1 MDHLLTITFSSTA
14 LPVATGLET
23 LPGEVAT
30 AIVFQDL
37 TKVSSPASWGQT
49 MEKNHV
55 SFIEEAVICE
65 SSV

>member
-1 MDHLLTITFSSTA
+1 M
-14 LPVATGLET
+14 ATGLEAFS
-23 LPGEVAT
+23 GEVAT

-37 TKVSSPASWGQT
+37 TKVSSPITWAQAAD
-49 MEKNHV
+49 KNHV